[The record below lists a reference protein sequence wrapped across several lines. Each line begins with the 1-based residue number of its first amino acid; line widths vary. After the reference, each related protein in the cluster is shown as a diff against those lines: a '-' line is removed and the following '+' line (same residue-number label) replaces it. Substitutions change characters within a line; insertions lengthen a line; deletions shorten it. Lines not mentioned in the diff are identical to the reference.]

1 MSSFDLF
8 DFEYTFDDSI
18 MRSDIEQAI
27 IDHYFFD
34 EIGMETP
41 DAFKHVFKERFKR
54 IIEYYNKLHNTTL
67 LSYDPL
73 TSYKMSEN
81 LELLSNTTSGTVES
95 GVIDDKGN
103 VAVSNTSKKTGG
115 YSDDTTTSTNTD
127 TNTTGTD
134 TEDGT
139 GLNKNVDYPQNTIS
153 GDYRSD
159 ESDNTYS
166 SNKTTSTEVNQSA
179 SGSSNSTGSN
189 NEDTTDSGT
198 EDRSNKQTTS
208 HNTDLTGNK
217 TENYQKTI
225 EGITGKT
232 YQELI
237 QLERQNIL
245 RIKSMIIKELK
256 PCFMMTY

>member
-1 MSSFDLF
+1 MKK
-8 DFEYTFDDSI
+8 E
-18 MRSDIEQAI
+18 IEDHI
-27 IDHYFFD
+27 IDYFYFD
-34 EIGMETP
+34 EIGQDTP
-41 DAFKHVFKERFKR
+41 DAFKQRFKMR
-54 IIEYYNKLHNTTL
+54 FKSMIGYYNKLHNTTL

-81 LELLSNTTSGTVES
+81 LDLLSNTTSGTVES

-103 VAVSNTSKKTGG
+103 VSVSNTSKKTGG
-115 YSDDTTTSTNTD
+115 YSDDTTTSTTTD

-166 SNKTTSTEVNQSA
+166 NNKTTSTEGNQTA
-179 SGSSNSTGSN
+179 SGTSNTTGSN

-217 TENYQKTI
+217 TETYQKTI

-245 RIKSMIIKELK
+245 RIKSMIIKELQ
-256 PCFMMTY
+256 PCFMLTY